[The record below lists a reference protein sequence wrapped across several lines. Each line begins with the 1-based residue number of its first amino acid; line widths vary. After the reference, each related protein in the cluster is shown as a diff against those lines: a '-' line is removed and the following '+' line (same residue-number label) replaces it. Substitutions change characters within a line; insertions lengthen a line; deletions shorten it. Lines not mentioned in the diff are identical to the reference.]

1 MTWVT
6 DLSHFVDE
14 TGNLPT
20 NLPGPSR
27 RLAEYLAAIVVAA
40 TSAADN
46 GNQAVH
52 RIKCRRRPGHR
63 ACPGLVEYR
72 PWADER
78 ITWECPSCRDNGVIS
93 NWQSTAWDPRQFQPV
108 H

>member
-14 TGNLPT
+14 TGKLPT
-20 NLPGPSR
+20 NLPGPAR
-27 RLAEYLAAIVVAA
+27 RLAQQLSAIVAAA
-40 TSAADN
+40 TSATRPGEAT
-46 GNQAVH
+46 G

-63 ACPGLVEYR
+63 ACVGVIDHRL
-72 PWADER
+72 WADER
-78 ITWECPSCRDNGVIS
+78 ITWNCPSCGDNGVIS
-93 NWQSTAWDPRQFQPV
+93 NWQSTAWDRRLIQPV

>member
-20 NLPGPSR
+20 NIPGPAR
-27 RLAEYLAAIVVAA
+27 RLAEYLASIVVAA

-46 GNQAVH
+46 QGQAVQ
-52 RIKCRRRPGHR
+52 RVKCRRRPGR
-63 ACPGLVEYR
+63 EACPGVIEYR
-72 PWADER
+72 LWADER
-78 ITWECPSCRDNGVIS
+78 ITWKCPSCGDNGVIS
-93 NWQSTAWDPRQFQPV
+93 NWQSTAWDRRQLQRI

>member
-20 NLPGPSR
+20 NIPGPAR
-27 RLAEYLAAIVVAA
+27 RLAEYLASIVVAA

-46 GNQAVH
+46 QGQAQRV
-52 RIKCRRRPGHR
+52 KCRRRPGR
-63 ACPGLVEYR
+63 EACPGVIEYR
-72 PWADER
+72 LWADER
-78 ITWECPSCRDNGVIS
+78 ITWKCLSCGDNGVIS
-93 NWQSTAWDPRQFQPV
+93 NWQSTAWDRRQLQRI